1 MSDTVEL
8 ARSVLA
14 AERAG
19 LEHLERLLESPEFDR
34 SVDLLY
40 ESRRI
45 IVSGVGK
52 SGLIA
57 QRIAAS
63 FRSTATPAIY
73 LHPTEAIHGD
83 LGLIAEGDVA
93 LLFSK
98 SGESQEL
105 TRLLPLFRRISVPI
119 VAVVGRSDSELARVA
134 DITLSLGRIEEAG
147 PLKLVPTTSGT
158 LFHVLGDLFVTCLYV
173 RRGITE
179 SELAFLH
186 PGGLIGAQ
194 ATLHVRDLMHSG
206 DALPRISQEASLR
219 EAVVEII
226 DKRLGVTTVVDEAG
240 ILAGILTDGDLRRIV
255 HKHGRIDGLRLAE
268 VMTVHP
274 RTIDGG
280 ALVASAVERMENN
293 PKGPITSLV
302 VTDSEGRP
310 DGIIHLHDC
319 LRLRPERSAP

>member
-158 LFHVLGDLFVTCLYV
+158 LFHV
-173 RRGITE
+173 
-179 SELAFLH
+179 
-186 PGGLIGAQ
+186 
-194 ATLHVRDLMHSG
+194 
-206 DALPRISQEASLR
+206 
-219 EAVVEII
+219 
-226 DKRLGVTTVVDEAG
+226 
-240 ILAGILTDGDLRRIV
+240 
-255 HKHGRIDGLRLAE
+255 
-268 VMTVHP
+268 
-274 RTIDGG
+274 
-280 ALVASAVERMENN
+280 
-293 PKGPITSLV
+293 
-302 VTDSEGRP
+302 
-310 DGIIHLHDC
+310 
-319 LRLRPERSAP
+319 